1 MDALVEALRI
11 DNGWLEYRL
20 QAVQDELLDEDAQ
33 AAKDISVVVKV
44 RVALL
49 ERDEAL

>member
-1 MDALVEALRI
+1 VR
-11 DNGWLEYRL
+11 
-20 QAVQDELLDEDAQ
+20 DELLEDDAH
-33 AAKDISVVVKV
+33 AAEDVSAVTKV